1 MSANNNNNN
10 NNNDNNE
17 KKDFLNKDSN
27 DNIINMISAVINYVK
42 TGKSRVQV
50 INEFMDFYQNYPSL
64 VTLIIDDPYNF
75 DMKRVVEML
84 KVRDKI
90 KKKEIS
96 YDDASLYMGQRYY
109 EEFVDGKVNK

>member
-1 MSANNNNNN
+1 MSANNDN

-17 KKDFLNKDSN
+17 KKDFLNKDTN
-27 DNIINMISAVINYVK
+27 NYIINTISAVINYVK
-42 TGKSRVQV
+42 TGKSRVEV

-84 KVRDKI
+84 KVREKI

-109 EEFVDGKVNK
+109 EEFVEGKDGK